1 MFWQSEV
8 RKLRRILINPA
19 EKYGYG
25 AWIWSGTKEK
35 QKLQKCDFMNPQLD
49 IFCKTKTRNSNIREK
64 LQVILQLERFKTRE
78 ERSKDH
84 VDGMDEDRRPMIAS
98 GYRT

>member
-35 QKLQKCDFMNPQLD
+35 QKLQKCDFMNP
-49 IFCKTKTRNSNIREK
+49 
-64 LQVILQLERFKTRE
+64 
-78 ERSKDH
+78 
-84 VDGMDEDRRPMIAS
+84 
-98 GYRT
+98 